1 MSSRPRKKYLWL
13 LFLALIISNQACIVP
28 KKPLVAETQPSIAAH
43 ASPSES
49 SILLVSTP
57 EALMSPAPPITP
69 TMDSVIPSPT
79 ISSVK
84 ITAVKGNLF
93 IRRGPDLAYNPIA
106 VLLEGQSAPV
116 LAHDVLGNWVEVP
129 ISSLPGKTGWISIQT
144 VFSSVSGNLMDKPEV
159 LPTDWPV
166 ASYLR
171 NCTYHQML
179 VEPGDTTLPS
189 LNNFPDNEMWIFPG
203 IHKVYD
209 TDVEGQPEVLS
220 VDLRE
225 GMRVDIRVDGN
236 GDHRKCP

>member
-1 MSSRPRKKYLWL
+1 MSSRLRKKHLYLL
-13 LFLALIISNQACIVP
+13 LPALIFSNQACIAS
-28 KKPLVAETQPSIAAH
+28 KRPLVATAQPSIATQS
-43 ASPSES
+43 SPRDPSNPP
-49 SILLVSTP
+49 VSTP
-57 EALMSPAPPITP
+57 EIRSSPDPALAPTMESSTPSPAP
-69 TMDSVIPSPT
+69 
-79 ISSVK
+79 SSVE

-106 VLLEGQSAPV
+106 VLLSGQTAPV

-129 ISSLPGKTGWISIQT
+129 ISTLPGKTGWISIQT
-144 VFSSVSGNLMDKPEV
+144 IYSSVTGNLMDTPEI
-159 LPTDWPV
+159 LPTSWPV

-171 NCTYHQML
+171 NCTFHQML

-189 LNNFPDNEMWIFPG
+189 LHNYPDNEMWIYPG

-209 TDVEGQPEVLS
+209 TDVEGQPEVLT

-225 GMRVDIRVDGN
+225 GMKVDIHVDGN